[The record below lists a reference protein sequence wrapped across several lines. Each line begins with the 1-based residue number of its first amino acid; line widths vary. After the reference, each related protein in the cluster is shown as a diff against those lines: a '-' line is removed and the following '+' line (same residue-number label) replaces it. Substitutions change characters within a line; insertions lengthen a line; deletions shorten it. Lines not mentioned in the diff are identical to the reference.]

1 MGIESGKEGIGKRMW
16 GCRVGRPSPT
26 PLCLLPILV
35 QGSSVGVFEVAVE
48 LFGGG
53 IGGFGLIEQD
63 LAERCDI
70 RGVAPFL
77 RFPEFRADERLA
89 AVKIELFDFDRR
101 CHRWGFAAPGHRFQ

>member
-1 MGIESGKEGIGKRMW
+1 MW
-16 GCRVGRPSPT
+16 GCRADMPLLP
-26 PLCLLPILV
+26 PLCLLPIALV
-35 QGSSVGVFEVAVE
+35 QGFLVGVFEVAVE

-53 IGGFGLIEQD
+53 IGGFGLIDQD

-70 RGVAPFL
+70 RDVAPSL

-101 CHRWGFAAPGHRFQ
+101 CHPWGFAAPG